1 MYGIIR
7 MPDLYIYWIMAIFV
21 DELTIIVI
29 LSGYSFM
36 F

>member
-7 MPDLYIYWIMAIFV
+7 MLDLYIYGIMAIFV